1 MRQSSDETVEVD
13 LHVHAESQKAMLL
26 STNGEE
32 KRAEWTPKS
41 QITHIGAER
50 GQSGTFEM
58 KEWIAK
64 KNGFI

>member
-1 MRQSSDETVEVD
+1 MRQSNDEVVEVD

-26 STNGEE
+26 STNGDE

-41 QITHIGAER
+41 QITYIGAER
-50 GQSGTFEM
+50 GHSGTFEL

>member
-1 MRQSSDETVEVD
+1 MRYSNDETVEVD

-26 STNGEE
+26 STNGDE

-41 QITHIGAER
+41 QITHIGASKGE
-50 GQSGTFEM
+50 SGSFEM